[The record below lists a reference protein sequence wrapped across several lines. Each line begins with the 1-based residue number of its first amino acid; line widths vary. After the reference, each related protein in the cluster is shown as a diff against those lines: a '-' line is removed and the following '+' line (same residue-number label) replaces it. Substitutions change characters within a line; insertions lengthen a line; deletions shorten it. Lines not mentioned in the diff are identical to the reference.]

1 MFLLTSNVDRTLKV
15 ISIYCRK
22 AYFENKS
29 ILPSVGQFKANV
41 KAQLQISAYG
51 LQTRTILSYALV
63 TANEVMFFGFFFKA
77 LYGCFTDVCCKVT
90 DVTILCCFAK
100 IIL

>member
-1 MFLLTSNVDRTLKV
+1 MFLNSNVDRTLKV
-15 ISIYCRK
+15 IFIYCRK

-29 ILPSVGQFKANV
+29 ILNSVGQFKANV

-51 LQTRTILSYALV
+51 LQTRTILSYTLV
-63 TANEVMFFGFFFKA
+63 TANEVMLFFFFFKA